1 MRGFFAPMTLAV
13 DLESRKHYL
22 RVTVSG
28 PYSLRAAQDAYD
40 HAVKA
45 ALAHGQTRV
54 LIDASGVT
62 GTPTQDER
70 FMLGLFVAAEQRLLA
85 AEVPAFTLQV
95 AIFGRRP
102 LIDPDRFAETVA
114 VNRGAKVKVSE
125 RLDEALA
132 WLGVSASC

>member
-1 MRGFFAPMTLAV
+1 MTLKV
-13 DLESRKHYL
+13 EIQSRKHFL
-22 RVTVSG
+22 RATVFG
-28 PYSLRAAQDAYD
+28 VYSLRAAQDAYD
-40 HAVKA
+40 EVVKA
-45 ALAHGQTRV
+45 AVAHGHSRV
-54 LIDASGVT
+54 LIDASAVT

-70 FMLGLFVAAEQRLLA
+70 YALGLFVAAEQRLLA
-85 AEVPAFTLQV
+85 ARTPSLTIQV
-95 AIFGRRP
+95 AVCGHRP